1 MARRPA
7 PAGPA
12 LTGIRRLIRV
22 VSGAAAALA
31 ALTPLVAH
39 AGAWPTPKGE
49 TQVIVK
55 VESMRAEDGFD
66 LSGGRMPLPAEQVD
80 RVLGLLVEYGLTDRI
95 TLQAKGDW
103 QDGEDAFVD
112 YQGRGPVELGVRVN
126 VWRDDWTVL
135 SVYAGHAWGG
145 DARNAV
151 YAPPGAGNS
160 DWDLRVLAGRSFAW
174 RGAFVEL
181 QAARRLRDGLPDET
195 RLDLT
200 AGAELAPGWSVLNQV
215 FAGRSEQGSEWANL
229 ETSVVRTSGAWSL
242 QAGWRQTVAGRN
254 VPESRGPILAVWR
267 RF

>member
-1 MARRPA
+1 MR
-7 PAGPA
+7 
-12 LTGIRRLIRV
+12 
-22 VSGAAAALA
+22 AAAALGA
-31 ALTPLVAH
+31 MTPLAAH

-49 TQVIVK
+49 TQVILK
-55 VESMRAEDGFD
+55 FETMRAEEGFD
-66 LSGGRMPLPAEQVD
+66 LTGARAPLPAEQVD
-80 RVLGLLVEYGLTDRI
+80 QVLGLFVEYGLTDRV

-103 QDGEDAFVD
+103 QDGEDAFAD

-135 SVYAGHAWGG
+135 SLYAGYAWGG

-151 YAPPGAGNS
+151 YAPPGAGES

-174 RGAFVEL
+174 RGAFVEV

-195 RLDLT
+195 RLDLS

-215 FAGRSEQGSEWANL
+215 FAGRSEEGGEWANL

-254 VPESRGPILAVWR
+254 VPDSRGPMLAVWR